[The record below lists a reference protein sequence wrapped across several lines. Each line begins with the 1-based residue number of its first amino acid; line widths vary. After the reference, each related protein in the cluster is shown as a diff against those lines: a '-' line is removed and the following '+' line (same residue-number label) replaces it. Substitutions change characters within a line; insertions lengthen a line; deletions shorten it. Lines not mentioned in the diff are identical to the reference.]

1 MNLRQFLR
9 LRSHRLA
16 ASCFAALAF
25 ACHVR
30 AADTATNRFGFSGPE
45 IFPIAPQIAGLNA
58 ADLDGDGLV
67 DLIIADNTHS
77 KIALLYNQ
85 TGKTNL
91 TRRASSAKREM
102 NELPFDARFRLESI
116 ASEKRIS
123 SITVTDLNGDGRPDI
138 AYYGDPKELVVLYN
152 LGAKGWSQ
160 PKRIPIDDGQLTP
173 GALTHGDLNGD
184 KLTDLVLLAENHVW
198 LIAQKPDHTLAEPQ
212 KIPFTGSIK
221 AAQVVDI
228 DGDGRDDLLLV
239 NWDNAIPFRFRLQNS
254 AGQLGPEIHLS
265 YPPIRAY
272 WADDLD
278 GDHKT
283 EIITIALN
291 SGRAQISNFIQKS
304 AEPLLGALKL
314 GQFQITP
321 LGKTDKS
328 RRGAAWADVNGDQL
342 ADLIVAEP
350 DSGQLAIFL
359 QNADG
364 RQVGVTRMEP
374 NGRIAFPK
382 IIPVDGKPLALAA
395 GALKPGAKPSL
406 AVIVDQDGRRVLQL
420 HSADGTRRVQ
430 KLAESYKS
438 NPSALAFHDAN
449 QDGLVDLVVFTPYE
463 KIKILMQVPDKEF
476 EEVDVTP
483 PGGAIEQPWFSTADV
498 DGDGKPELLLA
509 QKNFVRAV
517 VLAPEAKPAG
527 ADAKSSWAFTVKEQI
542 NGAASNSR
550 IVATTALRSGTNS
563 LIFLLDAER
572 KALSVCER
580 DASGVWRI
588 AKNVPLPVTDFTALA
603 AVPSGAGRPP
613 ALGFLGLNSA
623 AILALQGNVWDI
635 QELDGYETP
644 IKDGRLAD
652 VVTGDLN
659 QDGRKDLVFL
669 ETAKNHID
677 IVTFDPPHKL
687 TPSNRWQVFEERTF
701 RSRRSDLPEPREAVI
716 ADVKKKKKNDL
727 KPNRAFHAPKCR
739 FASAGLEQHIDAGPS
754 VFRAHCVVS
763 RSSNVARGRLA
774 AVARTE
780 PRRRVERDGHPA
792 TIPVERFE
800 YPLARPGWRRILFS
814 RHRPGS
820 RLPH

>member
-9 LRSHRLA
+9 LRSSRLA
-16 ASCFAALAF
+16 ASCCAALVLV
-25 ACHVR
+25 CHVR

-45 IFPIAPQIAGLNA
+45 IFPIAPQITGLNA

-67 DLIIADNTHS
+67 DLVIADNTHS

-91 TRRASSAKREM
+91 TRRASSAKREL
-102 NELPFDARFRLESI
+102 NELPPDARFRLESI
-116 ASEKRIS
+116 ASEKRITS
-123 SITVTDLNGDGRPDI
+123 LTVTDLNGDGRPDI

-184 KLTDLVLLAENHVW
+184 NLTDLVLLAENHVW

-239 NWDNAIPFRFRLQNS
+239 NWDNAVPFRFRLQNS
-254 AGQLGPEIHLS
+254 AGQLGPEIHFS
-265 YPPIRAY
+265 YAPIRAY

-291 SGRAQISNFIQKS
+291 SGRAQISNFIQKP
-304 AEPLLGALKL
+304 AETLLGALKL
-314 GQFQITP
+314 GQFQVTP

-350 DSGQLAIFL
+350 DSGQLAVFL

-364 RQVGVTRMEP
+364 TFAAPRRFPTFTGVSDIAVADWDGDGKPEIFLLSADERQVGVTRFDP
-374 NGRIAFPK
+374 NGRVPFPK
-382 IIPVDGKPLALAA
+382 IIPVDGKPLAIAA

-406 AVIVDQDGRRVLQL
+406 AVIVEQDSRRVLQL
-420 HSADGTRRVQ
+420 HGADGSCRVQ

-438 NPSALAFHDAN
+438 NPSALALHDAN

-463 KIKILMQVPDKEF
+463 KIKILLQVPGKEF

-483 PGGAIEQPWFSTADV
+483 PGGAIEQPWFSAADV

-517 VLAPEAKPAG
+517 VLAPEAKAAG
-527 ADAKSSWAFTVKEQI
+527 ASADAKSSWAFTVKEQI
-542 NGAASNSR
+542 NGASGNSR
-550 IVATTALRSGTNS
+550 IVGTTALRSGTNS

-580 DASGVWRI
+580 DTSGVWRI

-701 RSRRSDLPEPREAVI
+701 RSRRSDLPEPREALVV
-716 ADVKKKKKNDL
+716 DVTGDKKNDL
-727 KPNRAFHAPKCR
+727 
-739 FASAGLEQHIDAGPS
+739 
-754 VFRAHCVVS
+754 VV
-763 RSSNVARGRLA
+763 V
-774 AVARTE
+774 VH
-780 PRRRVERDGHPA
+780 D
-792 TIPVERFE
+792 
-800 YPLARPGWRRILFS
+800 RILVY
-814 RHRPGS
+814 PQE
-820 RLPH
+820 